1 MTKNHWLPVIA
12 GVAGLVLRPGTGNT
26 QDWAQIRTGAA
37 STVSFRV
44 AVPLANFREMTFL
57 ESLERTGLL
66 RVPNLEASS
75 TQKVGGSV
83 SKILAPGLSP
93 EEIAVVKG
101 ALRNRKIAAYSIPAI
116 PGEEAAARE
125 LFQFARALNVETI
138 ISAPPEESL
147 ALIDRLASEFN
158 IKVALVN
165 SGVAGYRSPKSLR
178 KLLDTRSERVGACA
192 DLGNWQRDGVR
203 ALDGVAALQDRV
215 IAVRLAGTRAEDW
228 KDLFL
233 ALYHQKARPA
243 IYTFEPAA
251 SGDAVADLSAKLEA
265 YETALTPVMSEYV
278 AELGRST
285 AIRTLDA
292 QPRLTAAQKTEAM
305 QKMDAAI
312 PAQPQASPRKPRKL
326 LVIDLQVGYPGHP
339 SIPYANYMLEHY
351 GRKTGA
357 WEPTFSN
364 DLANFQYAKLRQYDA
379 VFLNNTVGM
388 LFADPEVRANI
399 VRFLKEGGGLAGYH
413 ASTHASIDW
422 PEFTEIIG
430 ASSGAHREATE
441 KVTVK
446 LDDPASPINAAFA
459 GQEFE
464 SIDEHFRWS
473 NYSRQRVH
481 VLLSIDVP
489 KTDLNQGR
497 GCDICTRA
505 DGDYAI
511 SWVHS
516 YGKGRVFYS
525 SLGHAPTAFMDTMMV
540 RHIMAGV
547 QFALGDLDADTT
559 PGNQP
564 AGK

>member
-1 MTKNHWLPVIA
+1 MTIRQWLLTT
-12 GVAGLVLRPGTGNT
+12 GVAALGLGPWTGQA

-37 STVSFRV
+37 NTVFFKV
-44 AVPLANFREMTFL
+44 AVPLASFRETGFL
-57 ESLERTGLL
+57 DALAKIGPL
-66 RVPNLEASS
+66 RVPNVEASS
-75 TQKVGGSV
+75 AQKTGGGIA
-83 SKILAPGLSP
+83 KALAPGLTT
-93 EEIAVVKG
+93 EEINVVKA
-101 ALRNRKIAAYSIPAI
+101 ALRNRKIALYSIPSI
-116 PGEEAAARE
+116 PGEAAAARE
-125 LFQFARALNVETI
+125 LFQFAKALNVETI
-138 ISAPPEESL
+138 ISSAVADALP
-147 ALIDRLASEFN
+147 LIDQLAAEFN
-158 IKVALVN
+158 IRVALAN
-165 SGVAGYRSPKSLR
+165 RDPKALR
-178 KLLDTRSERVGACA
+178 KMLDGRGEKIGACT
-192 DLGNWQRDGVR
+192 G
-203 ALDGVAALQDRV
+203 LDGAAAFQDRLF
-215 IAVRLAGTRAEDW
+215 AVRLPGASAADW

-233 ALYHQKARPA
+233 ALYRQKVRSA

-251 SGDAVADLSAKLEA
+251 SGDALADLSSKLQA

-278 AELGRST
+278 GELGRST

-292 QPRLTAAQKTEAM
+292 QTRLTPAEKAEAR

-312 PAQPQASPRKPRKL
+312 PAQAQAKPRKARKL

-339 SIPYANYMLEHY
+339 SIPYANYVLEQY
-351 GRKTGA
+351 GKKTGA
-357 WEPTFSN
+357 WEATFSN
-364 DLANFQYAKLRQYDA
+364 DLANFRYETLRQYDA
-379 VFLNNTVGM
+379 IFLNNTVGM
-388 LFADPEVRANI
+388 LFADPDVRAGI

-413 ASTHASIDW
+413 AATHASIDW

-446 LDDPASPINAAFA
+446 LDDPASPINAAFG

-511 SWVHS
+511 SWIRS

-525 SLGHAPTAFMDTMMV
+525 SLGHAPTAFMDSRML
-540 RHIMAGV
+540 RHFMAGV
-547 QFALGDLDADTT
+547 QFALGDLDADTA
-559 PGNQP
+559 PGNRP
-564 AGK
+564 AGQ